1 MLSNIIKEIRQL
13 YQGREGKLAPFAWC
27 DYPNFNLN
35 DIFTRLKIVNK
46 ETTRGT
52 LTDDEITN
60 LTGIFR
66 PHPKCLKPSKV
77 LIEGDPGM
85 GKTTYSQKLA
95 YDWANKQS
103 EWDESF
109 PEIDVL
115 LLLRC
120 NDIKS
125 SIWKAIEDQI
135 LSEDMD
141 KKAKETFF
149 TYIKENQSKVLLLL
163 DGLDEVDSSKVE
175 LFLSLAQGKLLPS
188 CYVVITS
195 RHEVGKKVNRHCD
208 TLWEILGFTKEDS
221 KSFIRKYFQ
230 DKDHLAEELIEE
242 LAVRPYRRSFRDGP
256 SENRLADLTK
266 NPLNMALLCSIFE
279 HSKAVFE
286 ESRTRLY
293 IEITLLVLRRYEEKN
308 GLESSEDLTVVYR
321 EDLLLLGRFAL
332 DSLCKGELYF
342 EKGEE
347 DFKFMNFGFLSL
359 QQVGTTSKPC
369 TRCAFLHKSFQEFFA
384 GFYLAF
390 QIINRQNDFVNVLT
404 DERYSK
410 ELKEVFFFMS
420 GIIASE
426 SKDTGESIFI
436 SMAEHISGLFRASPQ
451 KVKSY
456 MTLACACLHEY
467 DFSLAEWLWEDENL
481 TCSEH
486 TFGMHLDMSSLT
498 EVDLSYTEVEDVGAA
513 VISVVLE
520 KNSSLTDLDFS
531 FNGVNSDGASSLSR
545 ALTKNSSLTAL
556 NLGGN
561 KFIADTGA
569 YSLSQALKANSFLT
583 SLHLEGDSIGD
594 AGASSLSNALKANS
608 SLTELSLS
616 VNSIGDAGASFLSEA
631 LTANSSLTSLD
642 LRDNSIGDAGASSLS
657 NALKANS
664 SLTELSL
671 SVNSIGD
678 AGASFLSEALTANSS
693 LTSLDLRDNS
703 IGDAGASS
711 LSKALIANSSLTCLD
726 LGLNCIGDGGA
737 SCLFNA
743 FAFNSSLTYLSLSL
757 NSIGEAGAFFLST
770 ALKANSSLTH
780 LDLCGN
786 SIGNAGASSLSEA
799 LTVNSSLTYVNLH
812 GNSIGDAGAFSL
824 SNALKFNSSLAIM
837 NLRGNSISDVGVYFL
852 SDIFK
857 FNSSLTKLNIRGN
870 SIGDVGA
877 FFLSTIF
884 TANCSLTDLDLSGN
898 VIGDTGASCLSQA
911 LAENFSSLNK
921 LDLTDNSIGITGA
934 ASFKEAS
941 NINEK
946 VDVRL

>member
-149 TYIKENQSKVLLLL
+149 KYIKENQSKVLLLL
-163 DGLDEVDSSKVE
+163 DGLDEVDPNKEE

-208 TLWEILGFTKEDS
+208 TWWEILGFTKEDS

-242 LAVRPYRRSFRDGP
+242 LAVRPYRTSFRDGP

-266 NPLNMALLCSIFE
+266 NPLNMALLCTIFE

-286 ESRTRLY
+286 GSRTRLY

-308 GLESSEDLTVVYR
+308 GLESSKDLTVVYR

-384 GFYLAF
+384 GFFLAF

-404 DERYSK
+404 DERYSN

-436 SMAEHISGLFRASPQ
+436 SMAEHISGLFRASHQ

-467 DFSLAEWLWEDENL
+467 DFSLAEWLWEDETV
-481 TCSEH
+481 TCSKH

-498 EVDLSYTEVEDVGAA
+498 EVDLSYTEVADVGAN

-531 FNGVNSDGASSLSR
+531 FNGVSSDGASSLSR

-569 YSLSQALKANSFLT
+569 YSLSQALKSNSFLT

-616 VNSIGDAGASFLSEA
+616 ENSIGDAGASFLSEA

-642 LRDNSIGDAGASSLS
+642 LGDNSIGDAGASSLS

-671 SVNSIGD
+671 SENSIGD

-693 LTSLDLRDNS
+693 LTSLDLGLNS

-711 LSKALIANSSLTCLD
+711 LSKALIANSSLTYLD
-726 LGLNCIGDGGA
+726 LGLNSIGDGGA

-743 FAFNSSLTYLSLSL
+743 FAFNSSLTYLSLAL

-780 LDLCGN
+780 LDLRGN

-799 LTVNSSLTYVNLH
+799 LTVNSSLTYVDLH

-857 FNSSLTKLNIRGN
+857 FNSSLTKLNLRGN

-921 LDLTDNSIGITGA
+921 LDLTDNSIGNTGA

>member
-149 TYIKENQSKVLLLL
+149 KYIKENQSKVLLLL

-175 LFLSLAQGKLLPS
+175 LLLSLAQGKLLPS

-208 TLWEILGFTKEDS
+208 TLWEILGFSKEDS

-404 DERYSK
+404 DERFSK

-436 SMAEHISGLFRASPQ
+436 SMAKHISGLFRASHQ

-467 DFSLAEWLWEDENL
+467 DFSLAEWLWEDETV

-498 EVDLSYTEVEDVGAA
+498 EVDLSYTEVVDVGAN

-583 SLHLEGDSIGD
+583 SLDLEGDSIGD
-594 AGASSLSNALKANS
+594 DGSSS
-608 SLTELSLS
+608 
-616 VNSIGDAGASFLSEA
+616 LSEA
-631 LTANSSLTSLD
+631 LTANSSLT
-642 LRDNSIGDAGASSLS
+642 
-657 NALKANS
+657 
-664 SLTELSL
+664 
-671 SVNSIGD
+671 
-678 AGASFLSEALTANSS
+678 F
-693 LTSLDLRDNS
+693 LDLRDNS

-743 FAFNSSLTYLSLSL
+743 FAFNSSLTYLSLAL

-780 LDLCGN
+780 LDLRGN
-786 SIGNAGASSLSEA
+786 SIGNAGASSLSET
-799 LTVNSSLTYVNLH
+799 LTVNSSLTYVSLH

-857 FNSSLTKLNIRGN
+857 FNSSLTKLNLRGN

-877 FFLSTIF
+877 FFLSSIF

-921 LDLTDNSIGITGA
+921 LDLTDNSIGDTGA